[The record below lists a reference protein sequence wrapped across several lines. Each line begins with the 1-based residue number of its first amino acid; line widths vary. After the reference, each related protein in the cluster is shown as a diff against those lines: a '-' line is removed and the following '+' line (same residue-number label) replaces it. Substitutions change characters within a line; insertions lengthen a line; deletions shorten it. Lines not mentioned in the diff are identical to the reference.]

1 MYVFHDEHDKPPS
14 TQTQLGASLIAGF
27 TATACSLPFDL
38 LKSRMRKLFFEFY
51 LNIISICNQY
61 ILGFILIAATLY
73 SICVAVDPLAV
84 STIYVSLQYKY
95 TIYHYRGWW
104 TV

>member
-38 LKSRMRKLFFEFY
+38 LKSRMRKYFVVFLVEFHVTCDSYLIFFT
-51 LNIISICNQY
+51 LIRVSC
-61 ILGFILIAATLY
+61 ILLGSSPPLPRIPLHSLIPHIPFIPMI
-73 SICVAVDPLAV
+73 
-84 STIYVSLQYKY
+84 K
-95 TIYHYRGWW
+95 
-104 TV
+104 